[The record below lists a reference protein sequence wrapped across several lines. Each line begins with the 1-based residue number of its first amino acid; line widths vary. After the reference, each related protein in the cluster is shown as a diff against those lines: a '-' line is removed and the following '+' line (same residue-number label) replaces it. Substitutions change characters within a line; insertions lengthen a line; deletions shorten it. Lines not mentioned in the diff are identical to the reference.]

1 MNTMIRFAV
10 VGLGHIGKR
19 HAEMIRRNPNA
30 ELVAVC
36 DVLPKEKIDPEIKE
50 DYYNN
55 YDELLKREDIDVVNI
70 CNLNGY
76 HAEYA
81 IKALE
86 ARKHVVL
93 EKPIALT
100 KADAEKIVF
109 KSLEMSRSVFCVMQN
124 RYSPPM
130 VWLKELIENKT
141 LGDIYFVKVDAFWNR
156 DGKYYQ
162 KGSWHGTNAL
172 DGGTLFT
179 QFSHYVDMLYWL
191 FGDIRRH
198 STHHSDAI
206 VTEDA
211 AAAAAFTRGVD

>member
-1 MNTMIRFAV
+1 MIRFAV
-10 VGLGHIGKR
+10 VGYGHIGRR

-36 DVLPKEKIDPEIKE
+36 DVIPQDKMQGELSEA
-50 DYYNN
+50 YYTD
-55 YDELLKREDIDVVNI
+55 YDEMLRRDDIDVVNI

-81 IKALE
+81 IKALS
-86 ARKHVVL
+86 AHKHVVL
-93 EKPIALT
+93 EKPIALS
-100 KADAEKIVF
+100 KADAERIVF

-130 VWLKELIENKT
+130 AWLKQLLDEKR
-141 LGDIYFVKVDAFWNR
+141 LGEIYFVKVDAFWNR
-156 DGKYYQ
+156 DSKYYTP
-162 KGSWHGTNAL
+162 GSWHGTNAL

-191 FGDIRRH
+191 FGDI
-198 STHHSDAI
+198 THI
-206 VTEDA
+206 
-211 AAAAAFTRGVD
+211 RGRFANC